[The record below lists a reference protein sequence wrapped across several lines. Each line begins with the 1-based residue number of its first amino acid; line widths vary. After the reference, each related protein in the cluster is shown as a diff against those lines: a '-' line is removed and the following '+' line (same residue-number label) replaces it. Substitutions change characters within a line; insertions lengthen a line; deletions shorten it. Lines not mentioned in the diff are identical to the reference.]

1 MWRSLYFFVARVE
14 LNYWEAV
21 GAEAVFTHRD
31 NLMAGKGTSEL
42 TVDDLESSGKLQG
55 KNLLDLVKAPKP
67 PQEDTFTLSQSSGLQ
82 SVSDPPSSSVISIL
96 KKKPPASPS
105 VSSLP
110 PDRKVSFP
118 KDQSSDPLKSESV
131 LSTTERLHKD
141 CPTCTCHL
149 KESSLKMQ
157 SLLQSIPERVES
169 DSDLHTMA
177 PLSVGLES
185 QSKGSLQF
193 LSQLKSQFLENPKPG
208 QDTGFLGTPTRLIPY
223 SLRPENS
230 PSRIFRTRLN
240 QRTLR
245 TLGKIDDFRAL
256 ERPEDYP
263 PSFSPELQLTAL
275 RSRSSTSLTSLLP

>member
-1 MWRSLYFFVARVE
+1 MAEKGAPELKVE
-14 LNYWEAV
+14 
-21 GAEAVFTHRD
+21 
-31 NLMAGKGTSEL
+31 
-42 TVDDLESSGKLQG
+42 DLESSGKLQG
-55 KNLLDLVKAPKP
+55 KNLLELAKAPKP
-67 PQEDTFTLSQSSGLQ
+67 PLEDTFTLSQSSNVQSSGLQSSGLQSSGLQSSGLQ
-82 SVSDPPSSSVISIL
+82 SVSDLPSSSVISIL

-105 VSSLP
+105 LSSLP

-118 KDQSSDPLKSESV
+118 NDPSSDSLKSASAV
-131 LSTTERLHKD
+131 STTERLHKD

-157 SLLQSIPERVES
+157 SMLQSIPERVES
-169 DSDLHTMA
+169 DSDLHTIP
-177 PLSVGLES
+177 PLSVGLQGE
-185 QSKGSLQF
+185 SKGSLQF
-193 LSQLKSQFLENPKPG
+193 LSQLKSKFLESPKSG
-208 QDTGFLGTPTRLIPY
+208 EETGFSGTPTRLIPY

-263 PSFSPELQLTAL
+263 PPFSPELQLTAL

>member
-1 MWRSLYFFVARVE
+1 MAEKGAPELKVE
-14 LNYWEAV
+14 
-21 GAEAVFTHRD
+21 
-31 NLMAGKGTSEL
+31 
-42 TVDDLESSGKLQG
+42 DLESSGKLQG
-55 KNLLDLVKAPKP
+55 KNLLELAKAPKP
-67 PQEDTFTLSQSSGLQ
+67 PLEDTFTLSQSSNVQSLGLQSSGLQ

-105 VSSLP
+105 LSSLP

-118 KDQSSDPLKSESV
+118 NDPSSDSLKSASA

-141 CPTCTCHL
+141 CPSCTCHL

-157 SLLQSIPERVES
+157 SMLQSIPERVES
-169 DSDLHTMA
+169 DSDLHTIP
-177 PLSVGLES
+177 PLSVGLQGE
-185 QSKGSLQF
+185 SKGSLQF
-193 LSQLKSQFLENPKPG
+193 LSQLKSKFLESPKSG
-208 QDTGFLGTPTRLIPY
+208 EETGFSGTPTRLIPY

-263 PSFSPELQLTAL
+263 SPFSPELQLTAL